1 MHHRT
6 APRLQRAVQRC
17 LFTSE
22 HAWPPTN
29 LNSIDSRQENS
40 RACGSVDGD
49 RDAQKALCKKCNRWF
64 KNTQCLLVHLASSFA
79 HRDDLKD
86 GHGRVG
92 EESASEMLRAGDG
105 VKTED
110 GTGSRSDREAAGAD
124 GAVAALPHTP
134 AADEEYRI
142 EVVNGIEAFWCVKCA
157 RPFKSRHG
165 LESHWSTAAAHF
177 GGKKAPKGRAE
188 GTGMQPAAAVSPG
201 GGGGGGGGGR
211 ADEDKIMCEECN
223 VSFKSLHALR
233 VHLLVSPRHTGGK
246 KSKLPLPSRAPPAD
260 RSSPIL

>member
-1 MHHRT
+1 MT
-6 APRLQRAVQRC
+6 APQFTACSAEFLVYERAC
-17 LFTSE
+17 L
-22 HAWPPTN
+22 AAPTD
-29 LNSIDSRQENS
+29 LHSIDSRQENG

-86 GHGRVG
+86 GPGRVAEG
-92 EESASEMLRAGDG
+92 SASEMLRAGDS

-124 GAVAALPHTP
+124 GAIAALPHTP

-142 EVVNGIEAFWCVKCA
+142 EVIDGIEAFWCVKCA

-177 GGKKAPKGRAE
+177 GGKKAPKERAE
-188 GTGMQPAAAVSPG
+188 GTGMQPAAAVSP
-201 GGGGGGGGGR
+201 GGGGGGGR